1 MGREKLKEETEEDLE
16 DTIGGEKTTSQTA
29 RLAGRREG
37 GEKKTTG
44 RWKLVDRES
53 EKGEGQHGARKI
65 GPAKISLISLSEI
78 AAKCNASPVD
88 ERSPSAASSLLPF
101 F

>member
-1 MGREKLKEETEEDLE
+1 MERKQQRSDGTAGWGRE
-16 DTIGGEKTTSQTA
+16 GE
-29 RLAGRREG
+29 
-37 GEKKTTG
+37 KTTG

-88 ERSPSAASSLLPF
+88 ERSPSAAS
-101 F
+101 